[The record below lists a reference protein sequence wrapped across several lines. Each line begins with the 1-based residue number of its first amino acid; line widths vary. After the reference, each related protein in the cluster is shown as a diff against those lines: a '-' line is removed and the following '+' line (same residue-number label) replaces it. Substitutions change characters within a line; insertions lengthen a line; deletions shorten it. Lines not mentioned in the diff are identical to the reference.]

1 MNERLSARRG
11 LRLPTA
17 VALIGMLALAACAS
31 TPPAPTASLDAAK
44 QAISNAERADAS
56 RYAAGELSEAR
67 IKLASADA
75 AITERRMDMAERFA
89 EASRAEAELA
99 SAKTAAAKAN
109 AVNDEMRRSTGTLR
123 EEMQRTSGDKP

>member
-1 MNERLSARRG
+1 MNARTPGSRG
-11 LRLPTA
+11 LQPLTG
-17 VALIGMLALAACAS
+17 VALLGMLMLTACAS

-67 IKLASADA
+67 VKLSSADSA
-75 AITERRMDMAERFA
+75 VAEKRMVMAERFA

-99 SAKTAAAKAN
+99 LARTAAAKAK
-109 AVNDEMRRSTGTLR
+109 AVNDEMKRSTGTLV
-123 EEMQRTSGDKP
+123 EEMQRTSGDKQ